1 MPAEVKDLKDVTF
14 KNTQT
19 RTTRKW
25 KTQQQEL
32 EFRITER
39 PHWGGIH
46 CREEQNEMFRCLEEI
61 NAKIGTSGGHSQ
73 LDPLLSSQL
82 SLTTTAR
89 VAKYSEACDMHT
101 MASES
106 QDL

>member
-25 KTQQQEL
+25 KMQQQEL

-61 NAKIGTSGGHSQ
+61 NAKIGTSGAQPVRPFVKFTALPDHNCKGSQ
-73 LDPLLSSQL
+73 IQ
-82 SLTTTAR
+82 
-89 VAKYSEACDMHT
+89 
-101 MASES
+101 
-106 QDL
+106 